1 MSLNSIER
9 EILQFRKSVITKRIQ
24 KLARNNLLL
33 QRGRFDLQEEWERKR
48 DERSQKLKEI
58 SEKLYPETYQKY

>member
-58 SEKLYPETYQKY
+58 SEKLYPEKYKKY

>member
-1 MSLNSIER
+1 MSLSSVER

-24 KLARNNLLL
+24 KLAQNNLLL

-58 SEKLYPETYQKY
+58 SEKLYPEKYKKA